1 MAKTRALVVYGCLVV
16 ISIGLMSLPKPNK
29 IYVAEV
35 YRAGLFSFSQWLFSR
50 VSHYAHNQE
59 KMHFLLRQNVEFA
72 LDNMERREAAWENV
86 RLREALRF
94 AEETSGNEII
104 PAEVVGRHPDLLDDT
119 ILINAGSDRAVR
131 PDLPVITANGLVGH
145 VIQVD
150 KSSSIVQLLMRSKVS
165 AIVQD
170 SRAQGIVSWVD
181 GERFRLRFVDTN
193 RPVKR
198 GDRVISSGLGGRY
211 PKGIPIGLVTD
222 VLQEKRDPVFQSIYL
237 ESLVDFGDL
246 EEVFVLSKK
255 SKY

>member
-1 MAKTRALVVYGCLVV
+1 MVYGCLVV
-16 ISIGLMSLPKPNK
+16 FSIGLMSLPTPNK
-29 IYVAEV
+29 IYVAEAC
-35 YRAGLFSFSQWLFSR
+35 RSGLFSFSQWLFSR
-50 VSHYAHNQE
+50 AIHYAHNQE
-59 KMHFLLRQNVEFA
+59 KMHFLLKQNVEFA

-104 PAEVVGRHPDLLDDT
+104 PAEVVGRHQDLLEDT
-119 ILINAGSDRAVR
+119 ILIDAGSDRSVR

-150 KSSSIVQLLMRSKVS
+150 NSSSIVQLLMRSKVS

-193 RPVKR
+193 RQVKR

-211 PKGIPIGLVTD
+211 PKGIPVGRVTE
-222 VLQEKRDPVFQSIYL
+222 VLQEKRDPVFQSIFL
-237 ESLVDFGDL
+237 ESLVDFAGL
-246 EEVFVLSKK
+246 EEVFVLNIESK
-255 SKY
+255 

>member
-1 MAKTRALVVYGCLVV
+1 
-16 ISIGLMSLPKPNK
+16 
-29 IYVAEV
+29 
-35 YRAGLFSFSQWLFSR
+35 
-50 VSHYAHNQE
+50 
-59 KMHFLLRQNVEFA
+59 
-72 LDNMERREAAWENV
+72 MERREAAWENV